1 MNLIKV
7 EKNNKEHLLKN
18 AEFALYTAKDNFT
31 YEESNLVTDNIKTDS
46 NGRATVNE
54 LVPGKYVL
62 KETKAPDG
70 YSLSANVWQVLVKD
84 DQSVEVQLNEVPVD
98 KSDDGAFLSKTLSST
113 HFHQPVAAEF
123 TGI

>member
-1 MNLIKV
+1 M
-7 EKNNKEHLLKN
+7 
-18 AEFALYTAKDNFT
+18 
-31 YEESNLVTDNIKTDS
+31 
-46 NGRATVNE
+46 NE

-98 KSDDGAFLSKTLSST
+98 KSDDGAFYRK
-113 HFHQPVAAEF
+113 H
-123 TGI
+123 